1 MNTGQLSIGGGIL
14 PHDAADKPI
23 QVEKN
28 QSDKIGTG
36 YAIRSGMKTTTKFFL
51 THNLEGAHMKKTIL
65 LALSLLLV
73 AVGCTKNPVS
83 ENTVTESGSIL
94 FKAGSVPSNVA
105 RIELTL
111 TNTNTGDVYNYDVYD
126 GMTVELPVGQYDL
139 LAEAFD
145 DADFVIY
152 RGIGSVTVNDGVITS
167 ATIYMDQLSGE
178 ISFTFVWE
186 SSPA

>member
-14 PHDAADKPI
+14 PHDTPAESI
-23 QVEKN
+23 QIDKN
-28 QSDKIGTG
+28 QCGKIGTG
-36 YAIRSGMKTTTKFFL
+36 YAIRSGMKTTTQFFL
-51 THNLEGAHMKKTIL
+51 THNLEGAHMKQTIL
-65 LALSLLLV
+65 LALSLMLV

-111 TNTNTGDVYNYDVYD
+111 TNTNTGDVYYYDVYD

-152 RGIGSVTVNDGVITS
+152 RGIGSVTVNEGVVTS

-178 ISFTFVWE
+178 ISFTFVWG
-186 SSPA
+186 SNPA